1 MKNRVRGLFGVVAA
15 IATGVAFHSPSHVGR
30 SFTPSY
36 VGRSFSSAFAVS
48 AFADS
53 SPLAIRI
60 TSPLGRTGATGA
72 IRIVAQVNGA
82 SDTPVASVRFFVDNV
97 LLGEAKKGPPWGI
110 DWTDDNPFEPREI
123 RAEVVDSNGHTAR
136 DSVLLKP
143 LELLEHAQV
152 SSVYVETS
160 VQDKAGRF
168 VTGMGP
174 SAFQLFEDDVPQ
186 TLDVVRPEQLPATF
200 TILIDTSQSMSRRI
214 DFVRDAAARLAS
226 YLREKDRIIVAP
238 FAKKLQTITGPT
250 DDRATVSDAIAAIR
264 PGGGTAILDSVEQA
278 AKLLSSVEG
287 RHAIILL
294 TDGYDEHSTAKLADA
309 IAMVQQT
316 GASMYVVGI
325 GGVAG
330 ISLKGERFLRQ
341 LASET
346 GGRAFFPSSEIE
358 LRPIHERVAS
368 EVTLRY
374 VLTYMPDN
382 QTVDGSWRRIT
393 VKTVDPSLKVRARAG
408 YFAPKPPP
416 IRPSIEFTLTDTS
429 ESSVDMSMDDLEV
442 VEDGVPQSL
451 EAFQEATT
459 PVSIVFTV
467 DQSGSMKKAA
477 EPMKAAAKS
486 FIEQVRAED
495 SLALV
500 LFSDRPQFAHDLTT
514 RRDWSLEA
522 IDGYMPKGGTAL
534 YDAVYDSLSRLK
546 GIEGRRVVVVMTDG
560 RDENNAGTGPGSVH
574 TLEEVRERL
583 KSVDAVVFPVGLGP
597 QIDRPVLEQLARD
610 SGGEAYFPDDVSI
623 RGRDFDRI
631 LETLRRRYRISYT
644 STNTV
649 RNGAWRQVEIRSRRR
664 GVEIAS
670 RGGYYGPAK

>member
-1 MKNRVRGLFGVVAA
+1 MTNRVRGLFGVAA
-15 IATGVAFHSPSHVGR
+15 ALAAFVAFPH
-30 SFTPSY
+30 
-36 VGRSFSSAFAVS
+36 AE
-48 AFADS
+48 S

-72 IRIVAQVNGA
+72 IRIVAQVNPA
-82 SDTPVASVRFFVDNV
+82 SDSPVAAVRFFVDNV

-110 DWTDDNPFEPREI
+110 DWTDENPFEAREI
-123 RAEVVDSNGHTAR
+123 RAEAVDANGHTADDR
-136 DSVLLKP
+136 VLLKP
-143 LELLEHAQV
+143 LELIEHAQV
-152 SSVYVETS
+152 SSVYVETA

-174 SAFQLFEDDVPQ
+174 AGFQLFEDDVPQ

-200 TILIDTSQSMSRRI
+200 TILIDSSQSMARRI
-214 DFVRDAAARLAS
+214 DFVRDAASRLAG
-226 YLREKDRIIVAP
+226 YLRETDRIIVAP

-250 DDRATVSDAIAAIR
+250 DDRTTVSDAIKAIR
-264 PGGGTAILDSVEQA
+264 PGGGTAILDSVEEA
-278 AKLLSSVEG
+278 AKLISRVEG

-294 TDGYDEHSTAKLADA
+294 TDGYDEHSTAKLTDA
-309 IAMVQQT
+309 ISVVQQT

-330 ISLKGERFLRQ
+330 ISLRGERFLRQ
-341 LASET
+341 LASDT

-358 LRPIHERVAS
+358 LRPIHELVAS

-374 VLTYMPDN
+374 VLTYMPNN
-382 QTVDGSWRRIT
+382 QKVDGSWRRIT
-393 VKTVDPSLKVRARAG
+393 VKAVDPTLKIRARAG

-416 IRPSIEFTLTDTS
+416 IRPSIEFTLTDRS
-429 ESSVDMSMDDLEV
+429 QSGIDMTMDDLEI
-442 VEDGVPQSL
+442 VEDGVPQSP

-467 DQSGSMKKAA
+467 DQSGSMKKAT

-495 SLALV
+495 SLALM

-522 IDGYMPKGGTAL
+522 IDGYAPKGGTAL
-534 YDAVYDSLSRLK
+534 YDAIYDSLLRLK

-574 TLEEVRERL
+574 TFEQLRERL

-610 SGGEAYFPDDVSI
+610 SGGEAYFPEDVSTL
-623 RGRDFDRI
+623 GRDFDRI
-631 LETLRRRYRISYT
+631 LETLRRRYVISYT
-644 STNTV
+644 STNTT
-649 RNGAWRQVEIRSRRR
+649 RDGAWRQVNIRSRHT
-664 GVEIAS
+664 GVAVAS
-670 RGGYYGPAK
+670 RGGYFAPAK

>member
-1 MKNRVRGLFGVVAA
+1 MTNRVGGVFGAAAALAA
-15 IATGVAFHSPSHVGR
+15 IVSLQSL
-30 SFTPSY
+30 SY
-36 VGRSFSSAFAVS
+36 EGSSVGRSFSSAIS
-48 AFADS
+48 ATAHAES

-72 IRIVAQVNGA
+72 VRIVAQVHPA
-82 SDTPVASVRFFVDNV
+82 SDAPVAAVRFFVDNV

-110 DWTDDNPFEPREI
+110 DWTDENPFEPREI
-123 RAEVVDSNGHTAR
+123 RAEAVDTNGHTAK

-143 LELLEHAQV
+143 LELVEHAQV
-152 SSVYVETS
+152 SSVYVETA

-186 TLDVVRPEQLPATF
+186 TLDVVRPEQLAATF
-200 TILIDTSQSMSRRI
+200 TLLIDSSQSMARRI
-214 DFVRDAAARLAS
+214 DFVRDAAARLAG
-226 YLREKDRIIVAP
+226 YMRKQDRIIVAP

-250 DDRATVSDAIAAIR
+250 DDRTTVSDAIAAIR
-264 PGGGTAILDSVEQA
+264 PGGGTAILDSVEA
-278 AKLLSSVEG
+278 TAKLLSTVEG
-287 RHAIILL
+287 RHAVILL

-309 IAMVQQT
+309 IGMVQQT

-358 LRPIHERVAS
+358 LRPIHELVAS

-374 VLTYMPDN
+374 VLTYMPNN
-382 QTVDGSWRRIT
+382 QKVDGSWRRIS
-393 VKTVDPSLKVRARAG
+393 VKTVDPALKVRARPG

-416 IRPSIEFTLTDTS
+416 IRPSIEFTLTDAS
-429 ESSVDMSMDDLEV
+429 HSSADMSMDDLEV

-451 EAFQEATT
+451 EAFQESTT

-467 DQSGSMKKAA
+467 DQSGSMKKAT

-486 FIEQVRAED
+486 FIEQVREED
-495 SLALV
+495 SLALM
-500 LFSDRPQFAHDLTT
+500 LFSDRTQFAHDLTT

-522 IDGYMPKGGTAL
+522 IDRYTPKGGTAL

-560 RDENNAGTGPGSVH
+560 RDENNAGTGPGSAH
-574 TLEEVRERL
+574 TFDQVLERL
-583 KSVDAVVFPVGLGP
+583 KTVDAVVFPIGLGP
-597 QIDRPVLEQLARD
+597 QIDRPVLEQFARA
-610 SGGEAYFPDDVSI
+610 SGGDAYFPEDVSTLS
-623 RGRDFDRI
+623 RDFDRI
-631 LETLRRRYRISYT
+631 LETLRRRYVISYT
-644 STNTV
+644 STNTT
-649 RNGAWRQVEIRSRRR
+649 RDGAWRQVDIRSRRT
-664 GVEIAS
+664 GVVVAS
-670 RGGYYGPAK
+670 RGGYYAPAK

>member
-1 MKNRVRGLFGVVAA
+1 MRNRVRGLFGVVAA
-15 IATGVAFHSPSHVGR
+15 LATVLTSPSLSCVGR
-30 SFTPSY
+30 LC
-36 VGRSFSSAFAVS
+36 VGRSFSSATAS
-48 AFADS
+48 ATSIVFADS
-53 SPLAIRI
+53 APLAIRI

-72 IRIVAQVNGA
+72 IRIVAQVNAA
-82 SDTPVASVRFFVDNV
+82 SDAPVTAVRFFVDNV

-110 DWTDDNPFEPREI
+110 DWTDENPFEAREI
-123 RAEVVDSNGHTAR
+123 RAEAIDASGHTAN

-143 LELLEHAQV
+143 LELIEHAQV

-160 VQDKAGRF
+160 VQDKTGRF

-174 SAFQLFEDDVPQ
+174 SGFQLFEDDVPQ

-200 TILIDTSQSMSRRI
+200 TMLIDTSQSMARRI
-214 DFVRDAAARLAS
+214 DFVRDAATRLAG
-226 YLREKDRIIVAP
+226 YLREKDRIIIAP
-238 FAKKLQTITGPT
+238 FAKTLQTITGPT
-250 DDRATVSDAIAAIR
+250 DDRTTVADAIAAIR

-278 AKLLSSVEG
+278 AKLISRVEG

-294 TDGYDEHSTAKLADA
+294 TDGYDEHSNAKIADA
-309 IAMVQQT
+309 ISMVQQT
-316 GASMYVVGI
+316 GATMYVVGI

-330 ISLKGERFLRQ
+330 ISLKGERFLKQ
-341 LASET
+341 LAADT

-358 LRPIHERVAS
+358 LRPIHELVAS

-374 VLTYMPDN
+374 VLTYMPNN
-382 QTVDGSWRRIT
+382 QKVDGTWRRIT
-393 VKTVDPSLKVRARAG
+393 VKTVDPALKVRARTG

-429 ESSVDMSMDDLEV
+429 QSTADMTMDDLQV
-442 VEDGVPQSL
+442 IEDGVPQSL

-467 DQSGSMKKAA
+467 DQSGSMKKATD
-477 EPMKAAAKS
+477 PMKAAARN
-486 FIEQVRAED
+486 FIEQVREED

-500 LFSDRPQFAHDLTT
+500 LFSDRTQFAHDLTT

-522 IDGYMPKGGTAL
+522 IDKYAPKGGTAL

-560 RDENNAGTGPGSVH
+560 RDENNAGTGPGSLH
-574 TLEEVRERL
+574 TFEQVLERL

-597 QIDRPVLEQLARD
+597 QIDRPVLEQLARA
-610 SGGEAYFPDDVSI
+610 SGGDAYFPEDVSI
-623 RGRDFDRI
+623 LGRDFNRI
-631 LETLRRRYRISYT
+631 LETLRRRYVVSYT
-644 STNTV
+644 STNTT
-649 RNGAWRQVEIRSRRR
+649 RDGAWRQVDIRSRRT
-664 GVEIAS
+664 GVVVAS
-670 RGGYYGPAK
+670 RGGYFAPAK